1 MKLHKQGD
9 RVYTGTGSGTID
21 GFVVDDDG
29 EITAL
34 VVLDDEDAWCR
45 DATAWISANELHA
58 VEVH

>member
-1 MKLHKQGD
+1 MKPPKQGD

-29 EITAL
+29 ELTAL
-34 VVLDDEDAWCR
+34 VVLADEDTWCSG
-45 DATAWISANELHA
+45 ATAWISADALHA